1 MQVLMNGIAGECSGA
16 FINHVNGILNDQ
28 IKAAKEKMDKC
39 INALRRE
46 LSTIRAGRANPAIL
60 DKVQVD
66 YYGTPTAINAM
77 ASVQVSEG
85 RMLVIQ
91 PWDTSALKLIEKAI
105 QASDIGI
112 TPTNDGKVLRL
123 AFPQPT
129 EERRKELVKQVKGD
143 GEEAKVTVRN
153 VRRDTM
159 DKFKAMKKNSEITED
174 DVKTLE
180 KDLQKVTDK
189 AVEEI
194 DAEIAAK
201 EKEIMT
207 V

>member
-1 MQVLMNGIAGECSGA
+1 M
-16 FINHVNGILNDQ
+16 NDQ

-174 DVKTLE
+174 DLKDCE
-180 KDLQKVTDK
+180 KKVQDLTDK
-189 AVEEI
+189 FC
-194 DAEIAAK
+194 AEADQAIAAK